1 LPAIWRSGWGC
12 DRTSNGATAHLGGIG
27 DRLTIMSFGW
37 YTPVEADVM
46 QPAVLLLDESNRII
60 RESGTLTG

>member
-1 LPAIWRSGWGC
+1 MRQGSLLANILGLDVS
-12 DRTSNGATAHLGGIG
+12 ATAHLGGIG

-37 YTPVEADVM
+37 YTPVEADAM

-60 RESGTLTG
+60 RESGTTTG